1 MEFQKT
7 LVRRSGIQVM
17 FQSIKEYGPIS
28 KRELQA
34 MTGFSWSRISEVT
47 NQLLTEGYI
56 VAGEKQVTAGR
67 TADKLDINM
76 DDNYCIGVDISSQN
90 LLVLVTDMKGRAIE
104 DFECRWDDWNQK
116 QVLEKLFEILDKA
129 VEKYSDK
136 HIRGIGFAIQG
147 VVDISGGVSVYIEG
161 IEGWENIPLKAMM
174 EERYHLNTVLAHD
187 PDCLMKCEQSFGILH
202 EHPSE
207 DVLLVHFNMGVGIGM
222 SIMTN
227 GQLYLGHN
235 GRAGELSYTIL
246 NVGSDEP
253 CTQLRHYMNKN
264 WETENTEQFCN
275 YIARSVAIANSLFN
289 PERIILHTIGC
300 PYWEQLYRHVGK
312 KLQGNSYDKDVKLQ
326 LSSLGRDAKAK
337 GAACIVI
344 DTIIESLV

>member
-34 MTGFSWSRISEVT
+34 MTRFSWSRISEVT

-67 TADKLDINM
+67 TADKLEINM

-90 LLVLVTDMKGRAIE
+90 LLVLVTDMKGRVIE
-104 DFECRWDDWNQK
+104 DFECRWERWNQK
-116 QVLEKLFEILDKA
+116 QVLDKLFEILDKA

-187 PDCLMKCEQSFGILH
+187 PDCLMKCEQSCGILH
-202 EHPSE
+202 EKPSE
-207 DVLLVHFNMGVGIGM
+207 NVLLVHYNAGVGIGM
-222 SIMTN
+222 SIMAN

-235 GRAGELSYTIL
+235 GRAGEIGCTIL
-246 NVGSDEP
+246 NVGSAKP
-253 CTQLRHYMNKN
+253 NIQLKQYTNGNEKA
-264 WETENTEQFCN
+264 EAAEQLCD
-275 YIARSVAIANSLFN
+275 YIAGSVAIANSLFN
-289 PERIILHTIGC
+289 PERIILHTVGC
-300 PYWEQLYRHVGK
+300 PYWEQLYRHIGK
-312 KLQGNSYDKDVKLQ
+312 QLQENSYNKEVKLQ
-326 LSSLGRDAKAK
+326 LSSLKRDAKAK
-337 GAACIVI
+337 GAALIVI
-344 DTIIESLV
+344 DTIIDSLI